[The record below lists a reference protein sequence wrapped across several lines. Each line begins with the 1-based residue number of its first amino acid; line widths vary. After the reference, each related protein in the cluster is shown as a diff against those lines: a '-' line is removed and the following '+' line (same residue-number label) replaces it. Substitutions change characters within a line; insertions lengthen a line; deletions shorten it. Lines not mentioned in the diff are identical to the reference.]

1 MPIRILL
8 KENTQPNDLFQKN
21 LDKVNTA
28 FSPNVYGDQNITPE
42 NSEILTQIEIGD
54 EIGRGAF
61 GKVYNIKNSSHVIKL
76 FVFSV
81 DEQADMKRMKGM
93 ADKIFAGSATLGDM
107 HYFEYGTIGNELKYA
122 IMPRIIPFEKSNVY
136 RLNKK
141 VFLAV
146 SEALHRVVDA
156 GRDKLKSYADFRD
169 IFYHRLAKEL
179 VSEASYEPEEKREEF
194 KNNFLSELN
203 ELDETIHKILRI
215 AHKTYI
221 EQGGKDLHLGN
232 LGFFAQKPDDWFFF
246 DM

>member
-1 MPIRILL
+1 MLIRILL

-81 DEQADMKRMKGM
+81 DEQADMKRMKAM
-93 ADKIFAGSATLGDM
+93 ADKIFAGTAELNNM
-107 HYFEYGTIGNELKYA
+107 HYFESGTIGDDIKYA
-122 IMPRIIPFEKSNVY
+122 VMPRIIPFEKSTTY
-136 RLNKK
+136 KLNP
-141 VFLAV
+141 VLFLSV
-146 SEALHRVVDA
+146 SEALHQVFDSD
-156 GRDKLKSYADFRD
+156 RDKLKSYAEFRD
-169 IFYHRLAKEL
+169 RFYHFLANDFASVLKYVSDKEK
-179 VSEASYEPEEKREEF
+179 EERKVKFFSDLDEF
-194 KNNFLSELN
+194 
-203 ELDETIHKILRI
+203 DETIHKILRI
-215 AHKTYI
+215 AHKTYL
-221 EQGGKDLHLGN
+221 EHGATDLHLGN